1 MAGRERR
8 FPPRSAPVV
17 TGPALSPLQAR
28 GRRRTGRAVRRRD
41 CGRDPQQRGDGLW
54 RPPSPSCRG
63 WAGGGVSATGG
74 SVHAGTCSPG
84 GGIPAFRKRDGP
96 LALLVSAAAAGDN
109 GRLSGARGIT
119 AGGSS
124 ESSTREGRKGGTS
137 VPQPPGGEP
146 PVSGDSA
153 GCSPGGSGVLMRAPR
168 GERALEESLERYQR
182 RLRERASESISQL
195 KHSLAKGD
203 DGTGCD
209 QSSVDEGS
217 DNTDRASDACGNA
230 ATQEL
235 QQSHAVNQLKILLR
249 HQERME
255 SEESPSRRKNSF
267 HNPPEAVPADLPALS
282 DLVPVINDQSQYIN
296 HLEAEVKFYKEELC
310 GVKDRE
316 QTVLLENEEL
326 HQKLKFLTAEYM
338 LREQTLLDASANTQ
352 NSRPVGGKDCS
363 KHQPVTSSPAHNKDQ
378 AFLTAA
384 SEDKTKWPEE
394 LENLKLL
401 YQEKVNILDAQIQSL
416 RKDLSESQ
424 KTCKDLE
431 GRLKHQ
437 KSLLAARNSSHV
449 GGLCL
454 SCAQHEAV
462 LAQTHCNV
470 HVQTIERLSRE
481 RDDLMDALVS
491 VRQSVKEM
499 QQRESNACKQVEHAV
514 QMAEEAN
521 FEKTKALVYC
531 EQLKSEMERQK
542 NYLEKELA
550 AQLNKRADEK
560 EALRQEMKK
569 EREDLAAMVTALS
582 KDVAVLEAQVERI
595 TREKNSLVSQLE
607 ESQCQLTSHEMEM
620 NKVCG
625 EMRYQLN
632 QTKMKKDEAEKE
644 LREYRTKTIRELEIK
659 DQQIEKLG
667 LELNGNKQRLEEAQ
681 QDVTEAREECLK
693 LTELLSKSE
702 HQLHLTR
709 LEKESI
715 QHSLSNE
722 AKARALQAQQREQEL
737 TQKMQQMEAQH
748 EKTEE
753 LDSLLTSQNTFIAKL
768 KEECFVLAE
777 KLEQMSEKY
786 RSEVNQLSQEKEYLH
801 SRLEKMQKRNDELDQ
816 QCIQHGRMHE
826 RMKSRLQQLDKHC
839 QATAQQLV
847 ELLNKQNQLFKE
859 KHLLTEEVQFLRTQG
874 KNGMQISNRTQM
886 E

>member
-1 MAGRERR
+1 M
-8 FPPRSAPVV
+8 
-17 TGPALSPLQAR
+17 
-28 GRRRTGRAVRRRD
+28 RT
-41 CGRDPQQRGDGLW
+41 
-54 RPPSPSCRG
+54 
-63 WAGGGVSATGG
+63 
-74 SVHAGTCSPG
+74 
-84 GGIPAFRKRDGP
+84 
-96 LALLVSAAAAGDN
+96 
-109 GRLSGARGIT
+109 
-119 AGGSS
+119 
-124 ESSTREGRKGGTS
+124 
-137 VPQPPGGEP
+137 
-146 PVSGDSA
+146 
-153 GCSPGGSGVLMRAPR
+153 PR

-182 RLRERASESISQL
+182 RLRECASESISQL
-195 KHSLAKGD
+195 KHALAKGD
-203 DGTGCD
+203 GTGFD
-209 QSSVDEGS
+209 QSSVDESS
-217 DNTDRASDACGNA
+217 DNADRDNDDCGTVAS
-230 ATQEL
+230 QEL
-235 QQSHAVNQLKILLR
+235 QHSHAVNQLKMLLQ

-267 HNPPEAVPADLPALS
+267 HKPPEAVPADLPALS
-282 DLVPVINDQSQYIN
+282 DLVPIITDQSQYIK

-310 GVKDRE
+310 GVKDQE
-316 QTVLLENEEL
+316 QAVLLENEEL

-338 LREQTLLDASANTQ
+338 LREQNLLDPS
-352 NSRPVGGKDCS
+352 
-363 KHQPVTSSPAHNKDQ
+363 
-378 AFLTAA
+378 
-384 SEDKTKWPEE
+384 
-394 LENLKLL
+394 ENLRLL
-401 YQEKVNILDAQIQSL
+401 YQEKVNVLDDQIQSL

-437 KSLLAARNSSHV
+437 KSLFAARNSSQV

-454 SCAQHEAV
+454 NCAQHEAI

-470 HVQTIERLSRE
+470 HVQSIERLTRE

-491 VRQSVKEM
+491 VRQSIKEM
-499 QQRESNACKQVEHAV
+499 QQRESNACKQAEHAM

-521 FEKTKALVYC
+521 FEKTKALVHC

-550 AQLNKRADEK
+550 AQLSKRADEK
-560 EALRQEMKK
+560 EALRREMKK

-582 KDVAVLEAQVERI
+582 NDVAVLEAQLERI
-595 TREKNSLVSQLE
+595 TREKNSLVNQLE
-607 ESQCQLTSHEMEM
+607 ESQSQLASHEMEM

-659 DQQIEKLG
+659 DQKIEKLG
-667 LELNGNKQRLEEAQ
+667 LELNGNKQRLEQAQ

-709 LEKESI
+709 LEKENI
-715 QHSLSNE
+715 QHCISNE

-748 EKTEE
+748 EKTVEE

-768 KEECFVLAE
+768 KEECFVLAK
-777 KLEQMSEKY
+777 KLEQMTEKY

-801 SRLEKMQKRNDELDQ
+801 GRLEKMQKRNDELDQ
-816 QCIQHGRMHE
+816 QCIQHGRIHE

-886 E
+886 ESSKNLDG

>member
-1 MAGRERR
+1 
-8 FPPRSAPVV
+8 
-17 TGPALSPLQAR
+17 
-28 GRRRTGRAVRRRD
+28 
-41 CGRDPQQRGDGLW
+41 
-54 RPPSPSCRG
+54 
-63 WAGGGVSATGG
+63 
-74 SVHAGTCSPG
+74 
-84 GGIPAFRKRDGP
+84 
-96 LALLVSAAAAGDN
+96 
-109 GRLSGARGIT
+109 
-119 AGGSS
+119 
-124 ESSTREGRKGGTS
+124 
-137 VPQPPGGEP
+137 
-146 PVSGDSA
+146 
-153 GCSPGGSGVLMRAPR
+153 MRAPR
-168 GERALEESLERYQR
+168 GEPALEESLERYQR
-182 RLRERASESISQL
+182 RLRERASESIHQL
-195 KHSLAKGD
+195 KYALEERQFAKGD
-203 DGTGCD
+203 GEVGFD
-209 QSSVDEGS
+209 QSSVDKGS
-217 DNTDRASDACGNA
+217 GDVDRGNDGSGNA
-230 ATQEL
+230 ACQE
-235 QQSHAVNQLKILLR
+235 QQHSHAVNQLKILLQ

-255 SEESPSRRKNSF
+255 SEVSPSRRKMSF
-267 HNPPEAVPADLPALS
+267 CKPPEAATGDLPALS
-282 DLVPVINDQSQYIN
+282 DLVPIINDQSQYIN
-296 HLEAEVKFYKEELC
+296 HLEAEVKFCKEELS
-310 GVKDRE
+310 GMKDRV
-316 QTVLLENEEL
+316 QVVVLENKEL
-326 HQKLKFLTAEYM
+326 HQKLKFLTAEHM

-352 NSRPVGGKDCS
+352 NSWPVGDS
-363 KHQPVTSSPAHNKDQ
+363 DRSMHQPVTSSSARNKDQ
-378 AFLTAA
+378 AFVTAA
-384 SEDKTKWPEE
+384 VAEVEKWPIE
-394 LENLKLL
+394 LEKLKLL

-437 KSLLAARNSSHV
+437 KSLVSAMNSSRV

-454 SCAQHEAV
+454 KCAQHEAV
-462 LAQTHCNV
+462 LAQTHSNV
-470 HVQTIERLSRE
+470 HMQTIERVTKE

-491 VRQSVKEM
+491 LRRNMKEM
-499 QQRESNACKQVEHAV
+499 QQRESTACEQVKQAV

-521 FEKTKALVYC
+521 LEKTKALVQC

-542 NYLEKELA
+542 NRLERELA
-550 AQLNKRADEK
+550 AQLNKRTDEK
-560 EALRQEMKK
+560 EALREEMKK
-569 EREDLAAMVTALS
+569 EREELAAMVTAMS
-582 KDVAVLEAQVERI
+582 EKVAVLEAQVERI
-595 TREKNSLVSQLE
+595 AREKNSLVNQLE
-607 ESQCQLTSHEMEM
+607 ESHHQLASHEMEM

-659 DQQIEKLG
+659 DQKIEKLG
-667 LELNGNKQRLEEAQ
+667 LELNGNKQRLEQAQ
-681 QDVTEAREECLK
+681 QDVTGAREECLK

-715 QHSLSNE
+715 QHSISNE

-748 EKTEE
+748 EKTVNE

-768 KEECFVLAE
+768 KEECCVLAR

-801 SRLEKMQKRNDELDQ
+801 GRLEKMQKRNDELDQ

-859 KHLLTEEVQFLRTQG
+859 KQLLTEEVQFLRTQEKKWDADLKQDTDG
-874 KNGMQISNRTQM
+874 IK
-886 E
+886 

>member
-1 MAGRERR
+1 M
-8 FPPRSAPVV
+8 
-17 TGPALSPLQAR
+17 
-28 GRRRTGRAVRRRD
+28 
-41 CGRDPQQRGDGLW
+41 
-54 RPPSPSCRG
+54 
-63 WAGGGVSATGG
+63 
-74 SVHAGTCSPG
+74 
-84 GGIPAFRKRDGP
+84 
-96 LALLVSAAAAGDN
+96 
-109 GRLSGARGIT
+109 RLF
-119 AGGSS
+119 
-124 ESSTREGRKGGTS
+124 
-137 VPQPPGGEP
+137 
-146 PVSGDSA
+146 
-153 GCSPGGSGVLMRAPR
+153 L
-168 GERALEESLERYQR
+168 
-182 RLRERASESISQL
+182 ERASESISQL
-195 KHSLAKGD
+195 KHALAKGD
-203 DGTGCD
+203 GGTGID

-217 DNTDRASDACGNA
+217 DNVDRACDDCGTA
-230 ATQEL
+230 ASQEL
-235 QQSHAVNQLKILLR
+235 QHSHAVNQLKILLQ

-255 SEESPSRRKNSF
+255 SEESPSRRKKSF
-267 HNPPEAVPADLPALS
+267 HKPPEAVPADLPALS
-282 DLVPVINDQSQYIN
+282 DLVPIINDQSQYIN

-316 QTVLLENEEL
+316 QAVLFENEEL
-326 HQKLKFLTAEYM
+326 HQKLKFLTAECI

-352 NSRPVGGKDCS
+352 NSWPVSGKDCS
-363 KHQPVTSSPAHNKDQ
+363 TPQPVTSSPAHNKDQ
-378 AFLTAA
+378 AFVTAA
-384 SEDKTKWPEE
+384 SGDKAKWPVE
-394 LENLKLL
+394 LVGITFIHRALPLQNCSDNLKLL

-437 KSLLAARNSSHV
+437 KSLFSARNSSQV

-454 SCAQHEAV
+454 NCAQHEAV

-491 VRQSVKEM
+491 LRQSVKEM

-521 FEKTKALVYC
+521 FEKTKALVHC
-531 EQLKSEMERQK
+531 EQLRSEMERQK

-550 AQLNKRADEK
+550 AQLSKRADDK
-560 EALRQEMKK
+560 EALRREMKK

-582 KDVAVLEAQVERI
+582 KDVAVLEAQVERL
-595 TREKNSLVSQLE
+595 TREKNSLVNELE
-607 ESQCQLTSHEMEM
+607 ESQGQLASHEMEM

-659 DQQIEKLG
+659 DQKIEKLG
-667 LELNGNKQRLEEAQ
+667 LELDGNKQRLEQAQ
-681 QDVTEAREECLK
+681 QDVTGAREECLK

-709 LEKESI
+709 LEKENI
-715 QHSLSNE
+715 QHSISNE

-748 EKTEE
+748 EKTVEE

-768 KEECFVLAE
+768 KEECFVLAR

-786 RSEVNQLSQEKEYLH
+786 RSEVNQLSQEKDYLH
-801 SRLEKMQKRNDELDQ
+801 GRLEKMQKRNDELDQ

-826 RMKSRLQQLDKHC
+826 RMKSR
-839 QATAQQLV
+839 
-847 ELLNKQNQLFKE
+847 
-859 KHLLTEEVQFLRTQG
+859 
-874 KNGMQISNRTQM
+874 
-886 E
+886 

>member
-1 MAGRERR
+1 ML
-8 FPPRSAPVV
+8 FIVTNDVV
-17 TGPALSPLQAR
+17 G
-28 GRRRTGRAVRRRD
+28 
-41 CGRDPQQRGDGLW
+41 
-54 RPPSPSCRG
+54 
-63 WAGGGVSATGG
+63 
-74 SVHAGTCSPG
+74 
-84 GGIPAFRKRDGP
+84 FF
-96 LALLVSAAAAGDN
+96 
-109 GRLSGARGIT
+109 
-119 AGGSS
+119 
-124 ESSTREGRKGGTS
+124 
-137 VPQPPGGEP
+137 
-146 PVSGDSA
+146 
-153 GCSPGGSGVLMRAPR
+153 
-168 GERALEESLERYQR
+168 LEC
-182 RLRERASESISQL
+182 ASESISQL
-195 KHSLAKGD
+195 KHALAKGD
-203 DGTGCD
+203 GTGFD

-217 DNTDRASDACGNA
+217 DNADRDNDDCGTVAS
-230 ATQEL
+230 QEL
-235 QQSHAVNQLKILLR
+235 QHSHAVNQLKILLQ

-267 HNPPEAVPADLPALS
+267 HKPPEAVPADLPALS
-282 DLVPVINDQSQYIN
+282 DLVPIITDQSQYIK

-310 GVKDRE
+310 GVKDQE
-316 QTVLLENEEL
+316 QAVLLENEEL

-338 LREQTLLDASANTQ
+338 LREQNLLDPS
-352 NSRPVGGKDCS
+352 
-363 KHQPVTSSPAHNKDQ
+363 
-378 AFLTAA
+378 
-384 SEDKTKWPEE
+384 
-394 LENLKLL
+394 ENLRLL
-401 YQEKVNILDAQIQSL
+401 YQEKVNVLDDQIQSL

-437 KSLLAARNSSHV
+437 KSLFAARNSSQV

-454 SCAQHEAV
+454 NCAQHEAI

-470 HVQTIERLSRE
+470 HVQSIERLTRE

-491 VRQSVKEM
+491 VRQSIKEM
-499 QQRESNACKQVEHAV
+499 QQRESNACKQVEHAM

-521 FEKTKALVYC
+521 FEKTKALVHC

-550 AQLNKRADEK
+550 AQLSKRADEK
-560 EALRQEMKK
+560 EALRREMKK

-582 KDVAVLEAQVERI
+582 NDVAVLEAQLERI
-595 TREKNSLVSQLE
+595 TREKNSLVNQLE
-607 ESQCQLTSHEMEM
+607 ESQSQLASHEMEM

-659 DQQIEKLG
+659 DQKIEKLG
-667 LELNGNKQRLEEAQ
+667 LELNGNKQRLEQAQ

-709 LEKESI
+709 LEKENI
-715 QHSLSNE
+715 QHCISNE

-748 EKTEE
+748 EKTVEE

-768 KEECFVLAE
+768 KEECFVLAK
-777 KLEQMSEKY
+777 KLEQMTEKY

-801 SRLEKMQKRNDELDQ
+801 GRLEKMQKRNDELDQ
-816 QCIQHGRMHE
+816 QCIQHGRIHE

-886 E
+886 ESSKNLDG

>member
-1 MAGRERR
+1 MHK
-8 FPPRSAPVV
+8 
-17 TGPALSPLQAR
+17 
-28 GRRRTGRAVRRRD
+28 D
-41 CGRDPQQRGDGLW
+41 
-54 RPPSPSCRG
+54 
-63 WAGGGVSATGG
+63 
-74 SVHAGTCSPG
+74 
-84 GGIPAFRKRDGP
+84 
-96 LALLVSAAAAGDN
+96 
-109 GRLSGARGIT
+109 
-119 AGGSS
+119 
-124 ESSTREGRKGGTS
+124 TS
-137 VPQPPGGEP
+137 
-146 PVSGDSA
+146 
-153 GCSPGGSGVLMRAPR
+153 
-168 GERALEESLERYQR
+168 
-182 RLRERASESISQL
+182 
-195 KHSLAKGD
+195 
-203 DGTGCD
+203 
-209 QSSVDEGS
+209 
-217 DNTDRASDACGNA
+217 
-230 ATQEL
+230 
-235 QQSHAVNQLKILLR
+235 
-249 HQERME
+249 
-255 SEESPSRRKNSF
+255 
-267 HNPPEAVPADLPALS
+267 VPADLPALS
-282 DLVPVINDQSQYIN
+282 DLVPIINDQSQYIN

-316 QTVLLENEEL
+316 QAVLFENEEL
-326 HQKLKFLTAEYM
+326 HQKLKFLTAEYI
-338 LREQTLLDASANTQ
+338 LREQSLPDASANTQ
-352 NSRPVGGKDCS
+352 NSWPVGGQDCS
-363 KHQPVTSSPAHNKDQ
+363 TPQPVTSSPAHNKDQ
-378 AFLTAA
+378 TFVPAA
-384 SEDKTKWPEE
+384 SGDKEKWPVE
-394 LENLKLL
+394 LVGITFLHRYFSFVLP
-401 YQEKVNILDAQIQSL
+401 

-437 KSLLAARNSSHV
+437 KSLFSARNSSQV

-454 SCAQHEAV
+454 NCAQHEAV
-462 LAQTHCNV
+462 LAQTHCNA
-470 HVQTIERLSRE
+470 HVQTIDRLTRE

-491 VRQSVKEM
+491 LRQSMKEM
-499 QQRESNACKQVEHAV
+499 QQRESNACKQVEDAV

-521 FEKTKALVYC
+521 FEKTKALVHC

-560 EALRQEMKK
+560 EALRREMKK

-582 KDVAVLEAQVERI
+582 KDVAVLEAQVERL
-595 TREKNSLVSQLE
+595 TREKNSLVSELE
-607 ESQCQLTSHEMEM
+607 ESQGQLASHEMEM

-659 DQQIEKLG
+659 DQKIEKLG
-667 LELNGNKQRLEEAQ
+667 LELDGNKQRLEQAQ
-681 QDVTEAREECLK
+681 QDVTGAREECLK

-715 QHSLSNE
+715 QHSISNE

-768 KEECFVLAE
+768 KEECFLLAR

-801 SRLEKMQKRNDELDQ
+801 GRLEKMKKRNDELDQ
-816 QCIQHGRMHE
+816 QCIQHGRVHE

-859 KHLLTEEVQFLRTQG
+859 KHLLTEEVQFLRTQVLEICQQSDFSCWIL
-874 KNGMQISNRTQM
+874 MLLLF
-886 E
+886 

>member
-1 MAGRERR
+1 
-8 FPPRSAPVV
+8 
-17 TGPALSPLQAR
+17 
-28 GRRRTGRAVRRRD
+28 
-41 CGRDPQQRGDGLW
+41 
-54 RPPSPSCRG
+54 
-63 WAGGGVSATGG
+63 
-74 SVHAGTCSPG
+74 
-84 GGIPAFRKRDGP
+84 
-96 LALLVSAAAAGDN
+96 
-109 GRLSGARGIT
+109 
-119 AGGSS
+119 
-124 ESSTREGRKGGTS
+124 
-137 VPQPPGGEP
+137 
-146 PVSGDSA
+146 
-153 GCSPGGSGVLMRAPR
+153 MRAPR
-168 GERALEESLERYQR
+168 GVRALEESLERYQR

-195 KHSLAKGD
+195 KQVMARGD
-203 DGTGCD
+203 DGTGFD

-217 DNTDRASDACGNA
+217 DNADRASDDCGNA
-230 ATQEL
+230 ASQEL
-235 QQSHAVNQLKILLR
+235 QHSQAVNQLKILLQY
-249 HQERME
+249 QERME
-255 SEESPSRRKNSF
+255 SEESPSRRKKSF
-267 HNPPEAVPADLPALS
+267 HKPPEAVPADLPALS
-282 DLVPVINDQSQYIN
+282 DLVPIIDDQSQYIN

-316 QTVLLENEEL
+316 QAVLLENVEL
-326 HQKLKFLTAEYM
+326 HQKLKFLTA
-338 LREQTLLDASANTQ
+338 ANTQ
-352 NSRPVGGKDCS
+352 NSWPVGGKDCS
-363 KHQPVTSSPAHNKDQ
+363 THQPVTSSTAHNKDQ
-378 AFLTAA
+378 AFVTAA
-384 SEDKTKWPEE
+384 SGDKAKWPVE
-394 LENLKLL
+394 LENLKLF

-437 KSLLAARNSSHV
+437 KSLFSVRNCSQV

-454 SCAQHEAV
+454 NCAQHEAV

-470 HVQTIERLSRE
+470 HVQTIERLTRE
-481 RDDLMDALVS
+481 RDDLMDALLS
-491 VRQSVKEM
+491 VRQSMKEM
-499 QQRESNACKQVEHAV
+499 QERESNACKQVEHAV

-521 FEKTKALVYC
+521 FEKTKALIHC

-550 AQLNKRADEK
+550 AQANKRADEK
-560 EALRQEMKK
+560 EALRREMKK

-582 KDVAVLEAQVERI
+582 KDVAVLEAQLERI
-595 TREKNSLVSQLE
+595 TREKNSLVSRLE
-607 ESQCQLTSHEMEM
+607 ESQCQLASHEMEM

-659 DQQIEKLG
+659 DQKIEKLG
-667 LELNGNKQRLEEAQ
+667 LELNGNKKQLEQAQ
-681 QDVTEAREECLK
+681 QDVTGAREECLK

-715 QHSLSNE
+715 QHSISNE

-768 KEECFVLAE
+768 KEEYFVLAR

-801 SRLEKMQKRNDELDQ
+801 GRLEKMQKRNDELDQ

-839 QATAQQLV
+839 QVTAQQLV

-859 KHLLTEEVQFLRTQG
+859 KHLLTEEVQFLRTQE
-874 KNGMQISNRTQM
+874 KKWDADLRQDTDGMK
-886 E
+886 

>member
-1 MAGRERR
+1 
-8 FPPRSAPVV
+8 
-17 TGPALSPLQAR
+17 
-28 GRRRTGRAVRRRD
+28 
-41 CGRDPQQRGDGLW
+41 
-54 RPPSPSCRG
+54 
-63 WAGGGVSATGG
+63 
-74 SVHAGTCSPG
+74 
-84 GGIPAFRKRDGP
+84 
-96 LALLVSAAAAGDN
+96 
-109 GRLSGARGIT
+109 
-119 AGGSS
+119 
-124 ESSTREGRKGGTS
+124 
-137 VPQPPGGEP
+137 
-146 PVSGDSA
+146 
-153 GCSPGGSGVLMRAPR
+153 MRAPC

-182 RLRERASESISQL
+182 RLRERARESISQL
-195 KHSLAKGD
+195 KHLLAKGD
-203 DGTGCD
+203 AGTGCD

-217 DNTDRASDACGNA
+217 DDADRANDDCGNA
-230 ATQEL
+230 ASQEL
-235 QQSHAVNQLKILLR
+235 QQSHAVNQLKILLQ

-255 SEESPSRRKNSF
+255 SEESPSSRKTSF
-267 HNPPEAVPADLPALS
+267 HKPPEAVPEELPALS
-282 DLVPVINDQSQYIN
+282 DLVPIINDQSQYIN

-316 QTVLLENEEL
+316 QAVLLENEEL

-352 NSRPVGGKDCS
+352 NSWPVGGKDRS
-363 KHQPVTSSPAHNKDQ
+363 THQPVTSSPAHHKDQ
-378 AFLTAA
+378 AFVTETSGDNA
-384 SEDKTKWPEE
+384 KWPVE

-437 KSLLAARNSSHV
+437 KSLFSARNSSQV

-454 SCAQHEAV
+454 TCAQHEAV
-462 LAQTHCNV
+462 LARTHCNV
-470 HVQTIERLSRE
+470 HVQTIERLTRE

-491 VRQSVKEM
+491 VRQSMKEM
-499 QQRESNACKQVEHAV
+499 QLRESNACKQVENAV

-521 FEKTKALVYC
+521 FEKTKALVHC

-560 EALRQEMKK
+560 EALRQEMRK

-595 TREKNSLVSQLE
+595 TREKNSLVNQLE
-607 ESQCQLTSHEMEM
+607 ESHCLLASHETEM

-667 LELNGNKQRLEEAQ
+667 LELNGNKQRLEQAQ
-681 QDVTEAREECLK
+681 QDVTGAREECLK

-715 QHSLSNE
+715 QHSISNE
-722 AKARALQAQQREQEL
+722 AKAQALQAQQREQEL

-768 KEECFVLAE
+768 KEECFVLTR

-826 RMKSRLQQLDKHC
+826 RMKSRNLCLNCWLRFLERFGLLQNLESSSDPIYARLQQLDKHC

-874 KNGMQISNRTQM
+874 KKWDADLKQDTDGMK
-886 E
+886 